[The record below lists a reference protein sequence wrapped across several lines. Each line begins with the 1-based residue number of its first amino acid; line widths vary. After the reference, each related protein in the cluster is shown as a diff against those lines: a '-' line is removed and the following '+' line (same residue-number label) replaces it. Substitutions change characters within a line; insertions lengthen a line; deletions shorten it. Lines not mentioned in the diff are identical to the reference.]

1 VFGYVLC
8 VGYTCTWWSL
18 VQARGMERHMCIQLN
33 TQILWPYFS
42 NYIKE
47 PSTLV
52 YFSLFL
58 HKHLVLCSCK
68 HILHRTWPSRKQFI
82 CKSRESRHGS
92 RWNANLHTNLLPP
105 PSLSLW
111 KLTMLS
117 PESPPSLLP
126 PHPSLRAPGIHGSTP
141 STQCRDFFLCPA
153 PAVRVGRRQRAQAVR
168 RNADQDGFL
177 HRGRGRREAGAGS

>member
-1 VFGYVLC
+1 
-8 VGYTCTWWSL
+8 
-18 VQARGMERHMCIQLN
+18 M
-33 TQILWPYFS
+33 
-42 NYIKE
+42 KE

-58 HKHLVLCSCK
+58 HKHLVVYSCK

-153 PAVRVGRRQRAQAVR
+153 PAVRVGSSAPRLFGEMPIRMASYTAAVAVEKLGRA
-168 RNADQDGFL
+168 
-177 HRGRGRREAGAGS
+177 HRSGSGRIM